1 MNFHYVIICTHL
13 QAVYIIRKSSHYHKV
28 LTVHY
33 SAVESLSTETCK
45 NHTVQGGVDQE
56 FIMKQEKETAIL
68 TCLHYSTCVPVYGS
82 NPGTG
87 EHGGSQEGRGRH
99 VEGHSVS
106 FLHPLP
112 LEHISNLTGHLQQL
126 SGVGTWK

>member
-56 FIMKQEKETAIL
+56 FIMKQEKGKLPFSHVYITVHVYLCMAPIL
-68 TCLHYSTCVPVYGS
+68 AQASMEAARR
-82 NPGTG
+82 G
-87 EHGGSQEGRGRH
+87 EAGM
-99 VEGHSVS
+99 
-106 FLHPLP
+106 
-112 LEHISNLTGHLQQL
+112 
-126 SGVGTWK
+126 